1 MSMNELIKVNY
12 DNSEH
17 PTVSGRELHEAL
29 GIESN
34 YTTWF
39 KRMCEYG
46 FSEGKDFA
54 TCFPNLESEN
64 QHGGQ
69 NKTDHT
75 LTLDMAKELCM
86 IQRSEIGKR
95 FREYFIEVEKAWND
109 PVLIMGRA
117 YEAQKAVADK
127 LSEKVMSLENK
138 VETDAPKVLFADS
151 VTGSENSMLIGDMA
165 KLLKQNGVDMGQKRF
180 FEYLRNHGYLMKTG
194 VSYNMPTQR
203 SMELGIFEVK
213 ERTINNPD
221 GSIRV
226 TRTTKV
232 TGKGQLYFINL
243 FLGKKKE
250 G

>member
-1 MSMNELIKVNY
+1 MNELIKVNY

-17 PTVSGRELHEAL
+17 PTVLGRELHEAL
-29 GIESN
+29 NIETP
-34 YTTWF
+34 YHKWF
-39 KRMCEYG
+39 PRMCEYG
-46 FSEGKDFA
+46 FSEEKDFW
-54 TCFPNLESEN
+54 TKMSEST
-64 QHGGQ
+64 GGRPS
-69 NKTDHT
+69 TDHT

-243 FLGKKKE
+243 FLGKNKE
-250 G
+250 DNHG